1 MIVFKK
7 SISRR
12 SVLRGMSAALAL
24 PVLDGMIP
32 ALSAMSKTAAAPVHR
47 FGVVYVPNGMAMH
60 AYLPSAEGT
69 TYELTPTLSPLA
81 SFKEQILVL
90 SGLDS
95 LPSPGRPGGTH
106 AKASTRFLTD
116 TSPPTSETVLEA
128 GISIDQIIAKD
139 VGRQTQLASLEL
151 AIESADTAGA
161 CDVGFAC
168 PYTNTISW
176 SGASTPLPME
186 NNPRVVFERLFG
198 DSGSTDPK
206 AQLARIRQKQSILD
220 SIVQE
225 IHAFERDLAPAD
237 HAKLD
242 EYLEA
247 VRDVERRIQ
256 MAETQSNRQ
265 LPVMTHPA
273 GIPATYEEHVNLMFD
288 LQVLAY
294 QADLTRVTTFMM
306 GKEFSGMTYP
316 QIGIL
321 DAHHPLS
328 HHGQDPEKLAKLAKI
343 NEYHALLFANLLRK
357 FRDTPDG
364 DGSLL
369 DHVTMIYGTGMSE
382 SQNHDTRN
390 VPVILAGGG
399 AGQLKGGRHTRYK
412 NTPLAN
418 LHLALLDKF
427 GVHRE
432 QIGDSTG
439 RLDGL

>member
-1 MIVFKK
+1 
-7 SISRR
+7 
-12 SVLRGMSAALAL
+12 
-24 PVLDGMIP
+24 
-32 ALSAMSKTAAAPVHR
+32 
-47 FGVVYVPNGMAMH
+47 
-60 AYLPSAEGT
+60 
-69 TYELTPTLSPLA
+69 
-81 SFKEQILVL
+81 
-90 SGLDS
+90 
-95 LPSPGRPGGTH
+95 
-106 AKASTRFLTD
+106 LTD

-139 VGRQTQLASLEL
+139 VGRQTQWASLEL

-265 LPVMTHPA
+265 LPVMTRPA

-328 HHGQDPEKLAKLAKI
+328 HHGQDPDKLAKLAKI

>member
-1 MIVFKK
+1 
-7 SISRR
+7 
-12 SVLRGMSAALAL
+12 
-24 PVLDGMIP
+24 
-32 ALSAMSKTAAAPVHR
+32 
-47 FGVVYVPNGMAMH
+47 
-60 AYLPSAEGT
+60 
-69 TYELTPTLSPLA
+69 
-81 SFKEQILVL
+81 
-90 SGLDS
+90 
-95 LPSPGRPGGTH
+95 
-106 AKASTRFLTD
+106 
-116 TSPPTSETVLEA
+116 
-128 GISIDQIIAKD
+128 
-139 VGRQTQLASLEL
+139 
-151 AIESADTAGA
+151 
-161 CDVGFAC
+161 
-168 PYTNTISW
+168 
-176 SGASTPLPME
+176 
-186 NNPRVVFERLFG
+186 
-198 DSGSTDPK
+198 
-206 AQLARIRQKQSILD
+206 
-220 SIVQE
+220 
-225 IHAFERDLAPAD
+225 
-237 HAKLD
+237 
-242 EYLEA
+242 
-247 VRDVERRIQ
+247 
-256 MAETQSNRQ
+256 
-265 LPVMTHPA
+265 
-273 GIPATYEEHVNLMFD
+273 MFD